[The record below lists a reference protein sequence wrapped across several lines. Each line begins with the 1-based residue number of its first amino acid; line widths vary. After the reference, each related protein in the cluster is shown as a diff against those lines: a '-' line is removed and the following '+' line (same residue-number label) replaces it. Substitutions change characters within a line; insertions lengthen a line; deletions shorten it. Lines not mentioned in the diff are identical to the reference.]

1 MSMEKVFRLEFL
13 HELQKAFKSLV
24 AEVLSIPHPTRRRM
38 RYEDINSTAIAPL
51 VIEQTRHQLPNPP
64 LHLFLRV
71 LAVPIV
77 IQHRSTEAHD
87 DEIMLLV
94 IYAFPINKA
103 TAEVRHRDNT
113 TRPGIA
119 IKSISASSHHAPEIL
134 QIMVAIYIPD
144 ILSEHRLDIVIVP
157 KRKITG
163 RDDKVNIPVKL
174 RGNGGIDQSIG
185 SI

>member
-13 HELQKAFKSLV
+13 HELQKAFKSLM
-24 AEVLSIPHPTRRRM
+24 AEILSIPHSTRRRM

-103 TAEVRHRDNT
+103 AAEVRHRDNT

-163 RDDKVNIPVKL
+163 RDDEVDIPVKL